1 VLVCEST
8 YGNRDHES
16 MAAIEEQFCATLL
29 ETFDRG
35 GIVLVPAFAVG
46 RAQQISLLLRQL
58 FAAGRLPA
66 VPVHIDSPMAIEATE
81 IYSHHLDGEH
91 LDDDVFSDGRATLFP
106 EGVELHRSVEQSKQL
121 NDLPGPRVIISAS
134 GMLTAGRVL
143 HHLRRL
149 IGNPRH
155 LVLLVG
161 FQAPGTRGRQLL
173 EGQPRIRMYGED
185 YAVRCRSIAI
195 HGLSAHGD
203 RNELLRWMRAAETL
217 PTQIYLTHGEPE
229 SAFAFQQMLRKEL
242 GTAVEIGVPEMG
254 EVVEV

>member
-1 VLVCEST
+1 
-8 YGNRDHES
+8 
-16 MAAIEEQFCATLL
+16 
-29 ETFDRG
+29 
-35 GIVLVPAFAVG
+35 
-46 RAQQISLLLRQL
+46 
-58 FAAGRLPA
+58 
-66 VPVHIDSPMAIEATE
+66 
-81 IYSHHLDGEH
+81 
-91 LDDDVFSDGRATLFP
+91 LFP

-161 FQAPGTRGRQLL
+161 FQAAGTRGRQLL

-185 YAVRCRSIAI
+185 YAVRCRTVAI

-203 RNELLRWMRAAETL
+203 RSELLRWIRSAGSL
-217 PTQIYLTHGEPE
+217 PKQIYLTHGEPE
-229 SAFAFQQMLRKEL
+229 SAFAFQQQLQTEL
-242 GTAVEIGVPEMG
+242 GVRVGVPELG